1 MDRFTI
7 NYSKPFIIQLETLG
21 NQHDII
27 NSNIDT
33 KHQYQPYNIKHL
45 QLYNPIYKQ
54 FFNMRT
60 HNHQRIGLNHPYYIY
75 DLHNVSDRNKTNQI
89 PANIFIKFSPL
100 LDPYRYMIGKYDITD
115 DKIRTLPKLES
126 DTSTVHPKLLLY
138 HNASYIDNLFCY
150 LNSMLLHHH
159 KCSNGLL
166 YYGSYLGIQSKFK
179 IDISDDIEYLSES
192 VFFNKNIGKYFQIER
207 DVCNTS
213 DSRGNK
219 PILSFDDTN
228 CDLICENLPKDFI
241 SNTNLSNSLIEEVY
255 TQNVSSDNDTS
266 SSGED
271 DNDSCVE
278 GSSEED
284 TDESSSY
291 ESSSDESSDDESS
304 SDESS
309 DDESSSDCSSDES
322 ICAYIDDFPIQMI
335 CMEKCDGTLDEL
347 FVSDEIDVNIG
358 ASVLFQII
366 MTLLIYQKAFKFTH
380 NDLHT
385 NNVMYSNT
393 NQEFL
398 YYKYNGQVYKVPTY
412 GKIFKIIDFGRS
424 IYKFNG
430 KVFCSDSFDKTGD
443 ASAQYNCEPFFNKN
457 KPRLEPNFS
466 FDLCRLG
473 SSIFDFITDIDQPK
487 DTFDEFQRTIHRWC
501 QDDYGKNIL
510 YKKNGDERYHNFK
523 LYKMIARTVNKHTPE
538 MQLSDPYFKQFET
551 DVQDNNVDM
560 VCIDSLPEYHKVEE
574 KME

>member
-179 IDISDDIEYLSES
+179 I
-192 VFFNKNIGKYFQIER
+192 
-207 DVCNTS
+207 
-213 DSRGNK
+213 
-219 PILSFDDTN
+219 
-228 CDLICENLPKDFI
+228 
-241 SNTNLSNSLIEEVY
+241 
-255 TQNVSSDNDTS
+255 
-266 SSGED
+266 
-271 DNDSCVE
+271 
-278 GSSEED
+278 
-284 TDESSSY
+284 
-291 ESSSDESSDDESS
+291 
-304 SDESS
+304 
-309 DDESSSDCSSDES
+309 
-322 ICAYIDDFPIQMI
+322 
-335 CMEKCDGTLDEL
+335 
-347 FVSDEIDVNIG
+347 
-358 ASVLFQII
+358 
-366 MTLLIYQKAFKFTH
+366 
-380 NDLHT
+380 
-385 NNVMYSNT
+385 
-393 NQEFL
+393 
-398 YYKYNGQVYKVPTY
+398 
-412 GKIFKIIDFGRS
+412 
-424 IYKFNG
+424 
-430 KVFCSDSFDKTGD
+430 
-443 ASAQYNCEPFFNKN
+443 
-457 KPRLEPNFS
+457 
-466 FDLCRLG
+466 
-473 SSIFDFITDIDQPK
+473 
-487 DTFDEFQRTIHRWC
+487 
-501 QDDYGKNIL
+501 
-510 YKKNGDERYHNFK
+510 
-523 LYKMIARTVNKHTPE
+523 
-538 MQLSDPYFKQFET
+538 
-551 DVQDNNVDM
+551 
-560 VCIDSLPEYHKVEE
+560 
-574 KME
+574 